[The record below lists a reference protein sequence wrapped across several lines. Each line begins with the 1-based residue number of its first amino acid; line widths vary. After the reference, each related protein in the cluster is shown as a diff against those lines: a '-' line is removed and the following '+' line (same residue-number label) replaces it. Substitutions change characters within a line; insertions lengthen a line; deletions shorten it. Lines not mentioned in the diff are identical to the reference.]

1 MDLALRIDSYT
12 SDESKGEMRL
22 MTNVDELGFAPC
34 TVKLQD
40 ACNYA

>member
-1 MDLALRIDSYT
+1 MDLALRIESYT
-12 SDESKGEMRL
+12 SDESKGDE
-22 MTNVDELGFAPC
+22 TNDNVDEWSPR